1 MFGRQICMI
10 ETGTTI
16 SHRVDA
22 AGDGR
27 APDAIALSTAC
38 RSAAIL
44 RRTQPVNDRAT
55 GLRD

>member
-1 MFGRQICMI
+1 MFGRQICLI

-22 AGDGR
+22 AEDGR
-27 APDAIALSTAC
+27 APDAIEFSTAC

-44 RRTQPVNDRAT
+44 RRTQPVNVRAT
-55 GLRD
+55 GLCD